1 MDLILARFKEFSPL
15 VVVAAGLMDGI
26 NPCAFTTLTLFI
38 SYLTLAKYQK
48 RQTALVGIA
57 FILSMFMTYTL
68 MGFGAFRLLQAM
80 AIYDLVSRIL
90 YLAVAIFAIILGLI
104 ALYDFILSRQALKR
118 NSSGQGRGKTE
129 YKLGLPVFIRE
140 RIHAAFRKEYHSSTS
155 EDLSRNAIGAIITAL
170 MLGFFI
176 ALLEGACTGQLYLPT
191 LVFVAQVPELR
202 IKALSYLILY
212 NLMFILP
219 LIGIFLLVLL
229 GVYSEK
235 LSLFYREHLDIIKL
249 ALAIIFL
256 GLGFFLLINF

>member
-15 VVVAAGLMDGI
+15 VVVAAGLIDGI

-38 SYLTLAKYQK
+38 SYLTIAKYQK

-104 ALYDFILSRQALKR
+104 ALYDFILSRQ
-118 NSSGQGRGKTE
+118 GRGKTE

-155 EDLSRNAIGAIITAL
+155 EDLSRNAVGAIITAL

-202 IKALSYLILY
+202 IKAFSYLILY

-256 GLGFFLLINF
+256 GLGFFLLFNL